1 MTSSFGIDADLPP
14 FLADLESRGLVSQKT
29 VELTDQF
36 LSKSPPPLYV
46 GYDPSAG
53 SLHAGSLI
61 PLLGMDRYKR
71 RGGQIIVLLGGATG
85 LIGDP
90 SGKDRERTLETH
102 DVIVRRI
109 GRLKRQVSEFFG
121 RTEGPE
127 PIFVNNADW
136 YRDMPVIAFLRDL
149 GKNFSVNQMLT
160 RDSVR
165 TRIENREQGISF
177 TEFSY
182 QLLQSYDFLHLYRE
196 YDCRIQMGASDQ
208 WGNIVSGVDLVRRAA
223 GATVYGLTFPLL
235 TNSEGKKYGKSEKG
249 AVWLDPDRTSPYEF
263 YQFWLNSA
271 DDDVG
276 RFLRWLTNLS
286 SEEIRTLAV
295 APPHERRPQRA
306 LAEAL
311 TIRVHGARDAETAGR
326 ASRVIFSGKAADMDA
341 AVADMVAR
349 SVPTLIASPD
359 LSCPVLDAM
368 VRVGAAPSKAGARRL
383 VKQNAVAV
391 NGIRIADANEDLLP
405 HRAGAGVVVL
415 SVGKSKR
422 FLVRFGA
429 LRGTVTV
436 TPGTDLTSPVGEE
449 WDAAR

>member
-1 MTSSFGIDADLPP
+1 MTSSFCSGTESPP
-14 FLADLESRGLVSQKT
+14 FLADLESRGLISQKT
-29 VELTDQF
+29 VELTDPV

-90 SGKDRERTLETH
+90 SGKDRERTLETRE
-102 DVIVRRI
+102 VIARRI
-109 GRLKRQVSEFFG
+109 ERLQRQASKFFG

-136 YRDMPVIAFLRDL
+136 YRDMHVIAFLRDV
-149 GKNFSVNQMLT
+149 GKNFSVNQMLA

-196 YDCRIQMGASDQ
+196 YGCRIQMGASDQ

-249 AVWLDPDRTSPYEF
+249 AVWLDPELTSPYEF

-276 RFLRWLTNLS
+276 RFLRWLTDLS
-286 SEEIRTLAV
+286 SDEVESLAA
-295 APPHERRPQRA
+295 APPHERRPQKA
-306 LAEAL
+306 LAAAL
-311 TIRVHGARDAETAGR
+311 TVRVHGARDAETARR
-326 ASRVIFSGKAADMDA
+326 ASRVIFSGKAAGMDS

-349 SVPTLIASPD
+349 SVPTLTASPD
-359 LSCPVLDAM
+359 LSCPVADAM
-368 VRVGAAPSKAGARRL
+368 VRVGAAPSKGGARRL
-383 VKQNAVAV
+383 VKQNAVSV
-391 NGIRIADANEDLLP
+391 NGTRVSDAKEDLLR

-422 FLVRFGA
+422 YLVRF
-429 LRGTVTV
+429 
-436 TPGTDLTSPVGEE
+436 SH
-449 WDAAR
+449 

>member
-1 MTSSFGIDADLPP
+1 MTSSFCSGTESPP
-14 FLADLESRGLVSQKT
+14 FLADLESRGLISQKT
-29 VELTDQF
+29 VELTDPV

-90 SGKDRERTLETH
+90 SGKDRERTLETRE
-102 DVIVRRI
+102 VIARRI
-109 GRLKRQVSEFFG
+109 ERLQRQASKFFG

-136 YRDMPVIAFLRDL
+136 YRDMHVIAFLREV

-165 TRIENREQGISF
+165 TRIQNREQGISF
-177 TEFSY
+177 TEFAY
-182 QLLQSYDFLHLYRE
+182 QLLQSYDYLHLFRE
-196 YDCRIQMGASDQ
+196 HGCRIQMGASDQ
-208 WGNIVSGVDLVRRAA
+208 WGNIVSGVDLVRRAE
-223 GATVYGLTFPLL
+223 GAAVYGLTFPLL

-249 AVWLDPDRTSPYEF
+249 AVWLDPELTSPYEF

-276 RFLRWLTNLS
+276 RFLRWLTDLS
-286 SEEIRTLAV
+286 SDEVESLAA
-295 APPHERRPQRA
+295 APPHERRPQKA
-306 LAEAL
+306 LAAAL
-311 TIRVHGARDAETAGR
+311 TVRVHGARDAETARR
-326 ASRVIFSGKAADMDA
+326 ASRVIFSGKAAGMDS

-349 SVPTLIASPD
+349 SVPTLTASPD
-359 LSCPVLDAM
+359 LSCPVADAM
-368 VRVGAAPSKAGARRL
+368 VRVGAAPSKGGARRL
-383 VKQNAVAV
+383 VKQNAVSV
-391 NGIRIADANEDLLP
+391 NGTRVSDAKEDLLR

-422 FLVRFGA
+422 YLVRF
-429 LRGTVTV
+429 
-436 TPGTDLTSPVGEE
+436 SH
-449 WDAAR
+449 

>member
-1 MTSSFGIDADLPP
+1 MTSSFCSGTESPP
-14 FLADLESRGLVSQKT
+14 FLADLESRGLISQKT
-29 VELTDQF
+29 VELTDPV

-90 SGKDRERTLETH
+90 SGKDRERTLETRE
-102 DVIVRRI
+102 VIARRI
-109 GRLKRQVSEFFG
+109 ERLQRQASKFFG

-136 YRDMPVIAFLRDL
+136 YRDMHVIAFLRDV
-149 GKNFSVNQMLT
+149 GKNFSVNQMLA

-165 TRIENREQGISF
+165 TRIQNREQGISF
-177 TEFSY
+177 TEFAY
-182 QLLQSYDFLHLYRE
+182 QLLQSYDYLHLFRE
-196 YDCRIQMGASDQ
+196 HGCRIQMGASDQ

-249 AVWLDPDRTSPYEF
+249 AVWLDPELTSPYEF

-276 RFLRWLTNLS
+276 RFLRWLTDLS
-286 SEEIRTLAV
+286 SDEVEFLAA
-295 APPHERRPQRA
+295 APPHERRPQKA
-306 LAEAL
+306 LAAAL
-311 TIRVHGARDAETAGR
+311 TVRVHGARDAETARR
-326 ASRVIFSGKAADMDA
+326 ASRVIFSGKAAGMDS

-349 SVPTLIASPD
+349 SVPTLTASPD
-359 LSCPVLDAM
+359 LSCPVADAM
-368 VRVGAAPSKAGARRL
+368 VRVGAAPSKGGARRL
-383 VKQNAVAV
+383 VKQNAVSV
-391 NGIRIADANEDLLP
+391 NGTRVSDAKEDLLR

-422 FLVRFGA
+422 YLVRF
-429 LRGTVTV
+429 
-436 TPGTDLTSPVGEE
+436 SH
-449 WDAAR
+449 

>member
-1 MTSSFGIDADLPP
+1 MVVRSYPERRVRLELDDRRGQTMTSSFRSGTELPP
-14 FLADLESRGLVSQKT
+14 FLADLESRSLVSQKT
-29 VELTDQF
+29 VELTDP
-36 LSKSPPPLYV
+36 LLADTLPPLYV

-90 SGKDRERTLETH
+90 SGKDRERTLET
-102 DVIVRRI
+102 DQVIARRI

-127 PIFVNNADW
+127 PSFVNNADW
-136 YRDMPVIAFLRDL
+136 YRDMHVIAFLRDV

-182 QLLQSYDFLHLYRE
+182 QLLQSYDFLHLFRE
-196 YDCRIQMGASDQ
+196 HGCRIQMGASDQ
-208 WGNIVSGVDLVRRAA
+208 WGNIVSGVDLVRRAE
-223 GATVYGLTFPLL
+223 GAAVYGLTFPLL
-235 TNSEGKKYGKSEKG
+235 TNSEGKKYGKSEQG
-249 AVWLDPDRTSPYEF
+249 AVWLDPELTSPYEF

-276 RFLRWLTNLS
+276 RFLRWLTDLS
-286 SEEIRTLAV
+286 SAEIESLAT
-295 APPHERRPQRA
+295 APPHERRPQKA
-306 LAEAL
+306 LATAL
-311 TIRVHGARDAETAGR
+311 TVRVHGARDAETAR
-326 ASRVIFSGKAADMDA
+326 QASRVIFSGKAADMDT

-349 SVPTLIASPD
+349 SVPTLNASPD
-359 LSCPVLDAM
+359 LSCPVADAM
-368 VRVGAAPSKAGARRL
+368 VRVGAGPSKGAARRL
-383 VKQNAVAV
+383 VKQNAVSV
-391 NGIRIADANEDLLP
+391 NGTRVSDANEDLLR

-415 SVGKSKR
+415 SVGKSR
-422 FLVRFGA
+422 RYLVRF
-429 LRGTVTV
+429 R
-436 TPGTDLTSPVGEE
+436 
-449 WDAAR
+449 